1 MVQKQLIYNP
11 FTEKETKIDPYGRT
25 AKKIYKYLIEE
36 EGNFPENILPTDL
49 TLVNGRFK
57 KVKTS
62 VDFSNVK
69 RITYAQLPRDEDGNV
84 QPYSYF
90 YELFKQYKGKTI
102 RIEVKYSNAF
112 DADED
117 SIVMTTMGDTTEV
130 PAKKGFTTWWNN
142 TSRAML
148 MIDSDTSVFGS
159 WNEKLQPN
167 LQSQLLILTADKV
180 DAENVQQYFLD
191 GITHCVFTPINEWAI
206 VCEDNAKSKSAKGR
220 YKKIQKNIK
229 KYLDIYEKGVPEQ
242 DLPEICNKL
251 QIGIEIDVPSTLN
264 NDTKYIEYESQKKP
278 LKKFKFI
285 NTRLNHIELNE
296 VSNKSDYEECSG
308 KDLLDIFNE
317 KSVKKEF
324 MMWKESKNGIVQ
336 INTTDKVYKLTDKEG
351 YSAAVSE
358 FENDNNLFDY
368 KIEHFSNE
376 KLSDWLLD
384 NVHTNG
390 SINLREAVE
399 DFENYTNLN
408 HIDIRKAYTRGSECS
423 YYKGYLG
430 KITDFRSCDDIVGL
444 GIYQIKNIKYNGNIL
459 VERMKIL
466 YEGSAYP
473 SPELEY
479 YRSIGITFDIDC
491 GCWGSE
497 IDIDFGDDWGGG
509 MFEKEG
515 GVSHYSKWFG
525 CSMKLTTKDRYNFD
539 CKDINFAGLNQY
551 CNDDVNIRWNYQSEY
566 GIIEYQKKKAYH
578 QAHIASFITS
588 YCRISM
594 MEQLHKFSDIDNII
608 CVVVDGIYYKGDVEV
623 GKLFSDKEQKSFN
636 MVDDEYLTNTYGYI
650 NPDELPKY
658 RENNRVELHKGEG
671 GCGKTH
677 YNLTDKGLVDI
688 MFVAPSWKLA
698 RNKKREFG
706 VDSTTFFHLLD
717 SDPDNWEPISKF
729 YSTLIIDEVSML
741 SNEAKEKIINRF
753 DTHKIIFCGDI
764 GFQLPPIEGSL
775 FKPGNIPV
783 IEHNTNYRCKCK
795 KLYKILKFLRKHLA
809 EGVDSF
815 SSELDEYF
823 GIKVIDKDSINY
835 SVEDLI
841 ITSTHKNKDRYTAK
855 YAPCKELDNMIN
867 SLENKLNNNKLKPK
881 EIKDINDS
889 ITLFKNYRKIPYK
902 LELEKYSV
910 LENTRDYS
918 NGDII
923 IGPKPKK
930 VRCEPR
936 HAFTI
941 HSIQGETAE
950 NKLFID
956 MNKMRDLKMFYTA
969 LSRANYI
976 EQIILMR

>member
-1 MVQKQLIYNP
+1 MVQKELIYNP
-11 FTEKETKIDPYGRT
+11 FTDKETKIDPYGRT
-25 AKKIYKYLIEE
+25 AKKIYKFLIEE
-36 EGNFPENILPTDL
+36 GNDPENILPTDL
-49 TLVNGRFK
+49 TMVNGRFK
-57 KVKTS
+57 KVKTI
-62 VDFSNVK
+62 VDFQNVR
-69 RITYAQLPRDEDGNV
+69 RITYAQVPKDDNGFVEDF
-84 QPYSYF
+84 SYF
-90 YELFKQYKGKTI
+90 KKIFNQYVGKTI
-102 RIEVKYSNAF
+102 RVDLKYTNYDIKDKEDELEVINKSYILDIPKKFSSWWSNNSHF
-112 DADED
+112 
-117 SIVMTTMGDTTEV
+117 
-130 PAKKGFTTWWNN
+130 
-142 TSRAML
+142 L
-148 MIDSDTSVFGS
+148 MIDSDTPVFGE
-159 WNEKLQPN
+159 WNDNLEPN
-167 LQSQLLILTADKV
+167 LQSQMLILTADKV

-206 VCEDNAKSKSAKGR
+206 ECEDKSKSKSAKGR
-220 YKKIQKNIK
+220 YKKIQKDIK
-229 KYLDIYEKGVPEQ
+229 KYLDIYEKGVPEE
-242 DLPEICNKL
+242 DIPEICNKL
-251 QIGIEIDVPSTLN
+251 QIGIEIDIPSTLN

-285 NTRLNHIELNE
+285 NTRLNHIELNKVSSKSEYEE
-296 VSNKSDYEECSG
+296 VSG
-308 KDLLDIFNE
+308 RDLLDLYAKLISEDKFI
-317 KSVKKEF
+317 
-324 MMWKESKNGIVQ
+324 MWKESKHGIVQ
-336 INTTDKVYKLTDKEG
+336 INTTDKIYKLTNQDG
-351 YSAAVSE
+351 YSKAVMD
-358 FENDNNLFDY
+358 FENNNNLNHY
-368 KIEHFSNE
+368 KIEYFSNE

-399 DFENYTNLN
+399 DYETYTNLN
-408 HIDIRKAYTRGSECS
+408 HIDIRKAYTRGMDCS

-430 KITDFRSCDDIVGL
+430 KITDFRSCDDIVEL

-459 VERMKIL
+459 LERMRIL

-491 GCWGSE
+491 GCWGTK
-497 IDIDFGDDWGGG
+497 IDIDFGDDWEEG
-509 MFEKEG
+509 MFEKED

-539 CKDINFAGLNQY
+539 CKDIDFAKLNQY
-551 CNDDVNIRWNYQSEY
+551 CNSDVDIRYSYNSDH
-566 GIIEYQKKKAYH
+566 GIIEYQKKRAYH

-594 MEQLHKFSDIDNII
+594 MEQLMKFSDIDNII

-623 GKLFSDKEQKSFN
+623 GKIFSDKEQKSFN
-636 MVDDEYLTNTYGYI
+636 MVDAEYLTDTYGYI
-650 NPDELPKY
+650 NPDELPNF
-658 RENNRVELHKGEG
+658 RENNRVELHKGAG

-698 RNKKREFG
+698 RNKKKEYG

-717 SDPDNWEPISKF
+717 SDPDNWEPISKY

-809 EGVDSF
+809 DGVDSF
-815 SSELDEYF
+815 SSELSEYF

-841 ITSTHKNKDRYTAK
+841 ITSTHKNKDKYTEK
-855 YAPCKELDNMIN
+855 Y
-867 SLENKLNNNKLKPK
+867 
-881 EIKDINDS
+881 KD
-889 ITLFKNYRKIPYK
+889 
-902 LELEKYSV
+902 LEKYSV

-930 VRCEPR
+930 VRCELR

-941 HSIQGETAE
+941 HSIQGETAKE
-950 NKLFID
+950 NLFID

-969 LSRANYI
+969 LSRAKYI
-976 EQIILMR
+976 HQIILMR